1 MALFAEYA
9 GSRVVAARITL
20 PASGRVVADVSFAD
34 ETAVAATGVLRVAD
48 LSLLCTV
55 LRGAAF
61 AGARSA
67 RLVGGYGG
75 WNREVSALPYAKA
88 QGVRLATVI
97 GDAAAAV
104 GERVNLRGAYASQLV
119 GQRWVRS
126 AGPASLVLSQT
137 VQRAWW
143 VDGDGVTQVG
153 ERPTALVSQGF
164 DIINWQPGL
173 GLATI
178 ATETLAVWQPG
189 IAFRSPILPAP
200 LTVTSVSIVMAPS
213 GVLRLEVLTREP

>member
-9 GSRVVAARITL
+9 GSRVVSARITL
-20 PASGRVVADVSFAD
+20 PASGCWVADVYFAD
-34 ETAVAATGVLRVAD
+34 ETAVAATGVLRVET
-48 LSLLCTV
+48 LSLVGTV

-67 RLVGGYGG
+67 RIVGGYGG
-75 WNREVSALPYAKA
+75 WRRPLPALPYAKP

-104 GERVNLRGAYASQLV
+104 GERVNLLGSYATQVL
-119 GQRWVRS
+119 GQRWVR
-126 AGPASLVLSQT
+126 AAARASLVLSQT

-143 VDGDGVTQVG
+143 VAPDGVTQIG
-153 ERPTALVSQGF
+153 ERPTAVVNQGF
-164 DIINWQPGL
+164 DIINWQPNI
-173 GLATI
+173 GLATL
-178 ATETLAVWQPG
+178 ATEALATWQPG
-189 IAFRSPILPAP
+189 IVFRSPILPAP
-200 LTVTSVSIVMAPS
+200 LTATSVTINMDPK